1 MQENREAE
9 SSSAGRSLFS
19 GAIAGLAVDL
29 ILYPLD
35 TMKTRMQ
42 SKQGFKL
49 SGGMNSMYQG
59 VRVVAV
65 GSAPG
70 SALFFFTYSY
80 SKDLMGANGLILMFF
95 SNWWTYA
102 TFNFTITPNLAAP
115 LHHAFCA
122 SIGEVCACLL
132 RVPTEIVKQRC
143 QTSQFQI
150 SAVVREIYSK
160 IGFSGFY
167 KGFSSTVLREV
178 PFRSINV

>member
-1 MQENREAE
+1 LYLRTLIAITLDEFLFFILLIRMAHKMFYNFGNLGIFNTNCNKSTSISIIILSKKLLLILEEKMQENREAE

-49 SGGMNSMYQG
+49 SGGLNSMYRG
-59 VRVVAV
+59 VRAVAV

-95 SNWWTYA
+95 SNW
-102 TFNFTITPNLAAP
+102 
-115 LHHAFCA
+115 
-122 SIGEVCACLL
+122 
-132 RVPTEIVKQRC
+132 
-143 QTSQFQI
+143 
-150 SAVVREIYSK
+150 
-160 IGFSGFY
+160 
-167 KGFSSTVLREV
+167 
-178 PFRSINV
+178 